1 MCIHDVHITIQKKAS
16 VLYISKEPRVTCMHA
31 MNDTYTIR
39 TRIKSNKRRKKV
51 GEAVRKI
58 NIGKQETETRT
69 ILTRINLDFG

>member
-39 TRIKSNKRRKKV
+39 IKSNKRRKKV

-69 ILTRINLDFG
+69 ILTRT

>member
-1 MCIHDVHITIQKKAS
+1 M
-16 VLYISKEPRVTCMHA
+16 LYISKEPRVTCMHA
-31 MNDTYTIR
+31 MNDTYTI
-39 TRIKSNKRRKKV
+39 RIKSNKRRKKV